1 VNELLALAATGAP
14 LAAATGGALYARTRA
29 PRVYWSA
36 VGLPVTLVRM
46 RRDWAQTMDA
56 CGLATEPPLWRILAT
71 QRGDSALRRPVPPK
85 VRLVQPSTMGVRVR
99 IRLAKGM
106 TPQTV
111 AQAAEALRHAW
122 QVHAVYVTEV
132 RPGIVDLRIMGF
144 DVLANVVVPSRIAA
158 QHTGPMRVPVALA
171 ADGQPYVRDY
181 RAVPHGLT
189 LGANQSGKSMF
200 ARNLVHGLAGQD
212 VALCGID
219 CKKGVEQAPFGP
231 RLSALAIDPDAALEL
246 LRVLVNGEMARR
258 YDLIRDHVGV
268 PGTVGDGE
276 IAADVWGLPAPLR
289 PVPLVLVVDEI
300 AELLLSTRKN
310 DPRRE
315 ETITLLVRFAQL
327 ARAAGMYLE
336 VMGQRF
342 GADLGPGATL
352 LRSQL
357 TNRVVHRV
365 NDTESARMGLGD
377 VSDEAMHAAT
387 SISPAQPGC
396 AIVGDTSGQ
405 WQHIRTPLRTL
416 ADTAAHCAR
425 TAHLVPD
432 LPPLNPFRPVPPAV
446 PGPEDAPVRLP
457 APAAS

>member
-1 VNELLALAATGAP
+1 MNDLLALIETGAP
-14 LAAATGGALYARTRA
+14 LATVAGGALYTRSHA
-29 PRVYWSA
+29 PRAYWSA
-36 VGLPVTLVRM
+36 VGLPATLVRM
-46 RRDWAQTMDA
+46 RRDWAETMDA

-71 QRGDSALRRPVPPK
+71 QRGDNAVRRPVPPK
-85 VRLVQPSTMGVRVR
+85 VRMVQPSTMGVRVR

-106 TPQTV
+106 TTETV
-111 AQAAEALRHAW
+111 SKAAEALRHAW

-132 RPGIVDLRIMGF
+132 RPGVVDLRIMGF
-144 DVLANVVVPSRIAA
+144 DVLANVVVPSRITAKN
-158 QHTGPMRVPVALA
+158 TGPVRVPVALA
-171 ADGQPYVRDY
+171 SDGRPYVRDY

-200 ARNLVHGLAGQD
+200 ARNLVHGLASQP

-231 RLSALAIDPDAALEL
+231 RLSALAIDPDLALDL
-246 LRVLVNGEMARR
+246 LRVLVNVEMARR
-258 YDLIRDHVGV
+258 YDLIRDHLGI

-276 IAADVWGLPAPLR
+276 IAADVWGLPEPLR
-289 PVPLVLVVDEI
+289 PVPLVLIVDEI
-300 AELLLSTRKN
+300 AELLLSTKKN
-310 DPRRE
+310 DPRRD

-387 SISPAQPGC
+387 ALSPYLPGC

-405 WQHIRTPLRTL
+405 WQRIRTPYRSLSETARHC
-416 ADTAAHCAR
+416 AAH
-425 TAHLVPD
+425 AHLVPD
-432 LPPLNPFRPVPPAV
+432 LPALNPFRPVPPADAV
-446 PGPEDAPVRLP
+446 PEDAPVYIP